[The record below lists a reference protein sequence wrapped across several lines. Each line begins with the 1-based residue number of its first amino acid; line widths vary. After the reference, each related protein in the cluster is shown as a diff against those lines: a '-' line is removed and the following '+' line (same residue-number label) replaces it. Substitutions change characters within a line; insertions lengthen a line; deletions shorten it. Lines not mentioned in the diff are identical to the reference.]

1 VSDQPGTDQ
10 PAGDRRSVAVWRDGT
25 AAAVPADQP
34 VVTAFDQ
41 GLGRGDGVF
50 ESVLVTGG
58 GTPYLAPHLARLARS
73 AALLELADPGETA
86 WRSLVECALADWPA
100 TVEAACRLFLTRG
113 LGDGQPP
120 TALAL
125 VAPVPAETRRQRVE
139 GISVV
144 SLGLGIPAD
153 FRARAPWLLG
163 GAKTLSYAVN
173 MAAQRHAHSVGA
185 DDVVLTSLEGRLL
198 EGPTSTVLWAAGG
211 RLHTP
216 PLDTGILAGTTV
228 ARLFDRA
235 AADGWPAEVTAGTVA
250 DLHAADAVWLLSGIR
265 GAATVHTLDGVRR
278 GDAGLSRRVQDLLAR
293 REP

>member
-1 VSDQPGTDQ
+1 VSDLRT
-10 PAGDRRSVAVWRDGT
+10 VAVWRDGT
-25 AAAVPADQP
+25 AVAVPADKP

-41 GLGRGDGVF
+41 GLARGDGVF
-50 ESVLVTGG
+50 ESILVTGG
-58 GTPYLAPHLARLARS
+58 DTPHLAAHLARLARS
-73 AALLELADPGETA
+73 AALMDLPDPGETV
-86 WRSLVECALADWPA
+86 WRALAKTALAEWPPA
-100 TVEAACRLFLTRG
+100 VEAACRLFLTRG

-125 VAPVPAETRRQRVE
+125 VAAVPAETLRQRVE

-144 SLGLGIPAD
+144 SLDLGVPAD
-153 FRARAPWLLG
+153 FRAGAPWLLG

-185 DDVVLTSLEGRLL
+185 DDVVFTSLEGQLL

-216 PLDTGILAGTTV
+216 PLETGILAGTTV